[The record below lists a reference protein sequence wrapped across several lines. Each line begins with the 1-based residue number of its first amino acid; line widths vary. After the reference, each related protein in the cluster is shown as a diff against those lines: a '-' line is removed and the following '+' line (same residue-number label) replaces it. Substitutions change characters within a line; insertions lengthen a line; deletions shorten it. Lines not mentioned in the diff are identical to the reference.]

1 MDADKPEFAKWVDTR
16 YPTGAVI
23 TDLQMLLKPFSVPGK
38 GRLVIENQISYRINR
53 SVASSYAAR
62 AVR

>member
-23 TDLQMLLKPFSVPGK
+23 TDLQMGK
-38 GRLVIENQISYRINR
+38 GVGL
-53 SVASSYAAR
+53 
-62 AVR
+62 